1 MIGMSDR
8 LVLGYSRVS
17 SEEQAQHGV
26 SIEAQRNILN
36 GYAAMSSCE
45 IRIYEDAGYSG
56 KNTNR
61 PALQQL
67 LADCRAGSV
76 STVVVWKLDRLSRSL
91 RDTLTIIEDIFQ
103 PRGITLVSVTES
115 IDTSTPSGRMMLNLL
130 ASFAQLEREQ
140 DSDRVVMSHK
150 HLARDCKYLGG
161 HVPLGYRIDAD
172 KNYQLD
178 PETAPVVRRVFD
190 LYLSRSGY
198 TPILD
203 YLNSYTF
210 PGTRKTAFKKS
221 DLSNLLKNEIYAG
234 TYIRRMGADP
244 RHRITSPETIRVPG
258 GVPAILT
265 PDEWQRVC
273 ALREQ
278 SKKSAALYAAR
289 RIYPLSGLVHCA
301 ACGSIMHL
309 NYGGKDRSGA
319 VQRYYTC
326 RASCCRPARLEDLQE
341 AVFSVVGEM
350 SAQGE
355 EAIRTAC
362 FVANSYADAADD
374 DHAHE
379 AEAVDRQIIEI
390 NKRIARIVSF
400 ISDQGSSA
408 PASLADDLRRLESE
422 RSDLQSRASSLR
434 KPVSRYDAKATV
446 AAITACRDIKK
457 QPPDQQKTLLQAAVY
472 KVLVSAEEYK
482 ILFNWHTDGG
492 DEPPKPV
499 CQSVQR
505 RIRHSSSGGRL
516 L

>member
-1 MIGMSDR
+1 MENI
-8 LVLGYSRVS
+8 VLGYSRVS

-36 GYAAMSSCE
+36 GYAAMSSQE

-56 KNTNR
+56 KNMQR

-67 LADCRAGSV
+67 LEVCRSGCVSV
-76 STVVVWKLDRLSRSL
+76 VVVWKLDRLSRSL
-91 RDTLTIIEDIFQ
+91 RDTLSIIEDIFL

-161 HVPLGYRIDAD
+161 HVPLGYRIDAE
-172 KNYQLD
+172 KHYQLD
-178 PETAPVVRRVFD
+178 PETSPVVRKVFD
-190 LYLSRSGY
+190 MYLARSGY
-198 TPILD
+198 SPILD

-244 RHRITSPETIRVPG
+244 RHRITSPETIRIPG

-265 PDEWQRVC
+265 QEEWQRVC
-273 ALREQ
+273 ALRDQ
-278 SKKSAALYAAR
+278 SRTASAMYTAR
-289 RIYPLSGLVHCA
+289 NIYPLSGLVFCA
-301 ACGSIMHL
+301 SCGRLMPL

-319 VQRYYTC
+319 IQRYYTC
-326 RASCCRPARLEDLQE
+326 KSSCCRPARLEDIQQG
-341 AVFSVVGEM
+341 VFSVVEEM
-350 SAQGE
+350 GVSGAD
-355 EAIRTAC
+355 AIAAAC
-362 FVANSYADAADD
+362 SVANNYSDAADKE
-374 DHAHE
+374 HA
-379 AEAVDRQIIEI
+379 AEAVILDNRVMEI
-390 NKRIARIVSF
+390 NKRIASIVSF
-400 ISDQGSSA
+400 ISEHGSGA

-434 KPVSRYDAKATV
+434 KPVTRYDAPATV
-446 AAITACRDIKK
+446 TAITACRNIKK
-457 QPPDQQKTLLQAAVY
+457 QPPDQQKKLIQAAVY
-472 KVLVSAEEYK
+472 KVMVSDEEYK
-482 ILFNWHTDGG
+482 ILFNWHTCGG
-492 DEPPKPV
+492 DDPPHPV
-499 CQSVQR
+499 CQSFPR
-505 RIRHSSSGGRL
+505 RIRHSSSSGGRL